1 MAARTQRLGVGKD
14 PVPLLPLEPPSS
26 QLLSPSFP
34 WDSLL
39 LFGGLP
45 LLATLF
51 PPLVHVAK
59 DAAAAPGA
67 REAAIA
73 AILVGKRIFIYLLA
87 FTVVALAGLRG
98 ATDPPQFGTRLSALT
113 AEVLGLDSALGPG
126 QDDRNEGLPGG
137 ASLSSPSSRRL
148 LLLPTRKQLSQ
159 QLEVL
164 DAVSPEAQAG
174 GLPLLVG
181 GSLAASLA
189 LLQLPT
195 LLERLTAASDSTLQ
209 SPDESGTAWVANV
222 AAAVV
227 AAAPTLVVCSNALV
241 LALFTRAEL
250 QRAGGA
256 SGATRSAVPVR
267 TEEEFGAASA
277 AGALSGATLALAV
290 LLTAAA
296 FALPAAWAWPARNV
310 VREIT
315 LLFL

>member
-1 MAARTQRLGVGKD
+1 
-14 PVPLLPLEPPSS
+14 
-26 QLLSPSFP
+26 
-34 WDSLL
+34 
-39 LFGGLP
+39 LP

-148 LLLPTRKQLSQ
+148 PLPTFKQLSQ